1 MILLFTYYTI
11 DPSFLNYYGYVFI
24 IICYMIEHRWFVCCQ
39 TDICAAVEVCSGL
52 LIRPSFLQ
60 HLLDVRLSL
69 SCLCLLETHGD
80 DQSRTGC
87 KFLTGQ
93 GVQEG
98 AAHCVERTFSYRYCR
113 LKPSS
118 SGVLL
123 KIEVGIR

>member
-1 MILLFTYYTI
+1 VPCAVLPDWIVYVYYVNLI
-11 DPSFLNYYGYVFI
+11 
-24 IICYMIEHRWFVCCQ
+24 
-39 TDICAAVEVCSGL
+39 AVNKY
-52 LIRPSFLQ
+52 Q
-60 HLLDVRLSL
+60 M
-69 SCLCLLETHGD
+69 
-80 DQSRTGC
+80 QSRTGC

-98 AAHCVERTFSYRYCR
+98 ATPLCRKDFFSRYCR